1 MARQTFEDWIPEEYG
16 GAVVT
21 KVQQMSAIEAH
32 ARREPMTS
40 DVKNVPR
47 SGGMSFGGAIGK
59 GLAYTEDGATNDD
72 VTLTALKFGR
82 AMRVADE
89 DLKDTANVV
98 NIIQTKQLDW
108 ARAYAVGFDQACL
121 GTSAA
126 ANGTT
131 VPFLSLYQAL
141 NTTNSAVGYT
151 ADDHV
156 VATSAGVAP
165 TYANLSDVFGKVE
178 ESGYWVD
185 GEMLV
190 IAHPSFRA
198 KLRNITGTL
207 TYYDG
212 VDEATAS
219 DGRPVFVEAA
229 SQALGTPDT
238 LFGVPIAWSLG
249 AKTNAT
255 ASDAPSGSP
264 LLFVGNRNFLIKGE
278 RSPIEY
284 MLAGAD
290 TGAAFLTDEA
300 LLKVRVRRGFAVA
313 NENAWAVLEA
323 VPSA

>member
-178 ESGYWVD
+178 EKCRTWASRTRPSGR
-185 GEMLV
+185 
-190 IAHPSFRA
+190 SC
-198 KLRNITGTL
+198 
-207 TYYDG
+207 
-212 VDEATAS
+212 ATS
-219 DGRPVFVEAA
+219 P
-229 SQALGTPDT
+229 
-238 LFGVPIAWSLG
+238 
-249 AKTNAT
+249 
-255 ASDAPSGSP
+255 APSPITTVWTRPRLPMAGRCSLRP
-264 LLFVGNRNFLIKGE
+264 PPRPWAPRTPFLVF
-278 RSPIEY
+278 RSP
-284 MLAGAD
+284 G
-290 TGAAFLTDEA
+290 
-300 LLKVRVRRGFAVA
+300 RWVRRPTPPRVTRRL
-313 NENAWAVLEA
+313 VLRSCSSVTA
-323 VPSA
+323 TS